1 MSHQRDEPV
10 ARAAPAPGEPDS
22 APGEQ
27 PGSAPGSAPGEQ
39 PGAATPGV
47 RQLAALS
54 VFGVGVGLVA
64 GLGASLFIK
73 IEHSLTEALWTDLPE
88 ALGYES
94 TPGWLAAVLLVTGAL
109 IVFGA
114 SKMPGHGGHPPLEGL
129 AVNIGPR
136 EGISVIIAALGTL
149 SFGAVLGP
157 EAPLMAI
164 GSALGALAVRNP
176 NSPVRMVMMLA
187 GAMAGIGAIFGN
199 PLITAMLLLEVAVM
213 TGPRMANPAV
223 LLTSLAS
230 LAAGYTLQVGFGS
243 WSGLGETE
251 LGIPGLP
258 DYPEVVPID
267 LVTALPLAIAVAAVS
282 MAARLVA
289 ERVDTQAR
297 RRPLATIV
305 LAAVAIGLSAIVAAE
320 ITGGSL
326 DLVLFSGDEA
336 IPEYFAF
343 TSVGLLAVVLL
354 AKFVAFTLSLGS
366 GFRGGPIFPAV
377 ALGAILAAMASL
389 LVSGTSIAA
398 LSAAAIA
405 AAVAAS
411 VRLPFLATLMAVL
424 LTASA
429 GGATTV
435 PAIIGTI
442 VGILARMQAEKKY
455 DTLAV
460 SRPPV

>member
-1 MSHQRDEPV
+1 
-10 ARAAPAPGEPDS
+10 
-22 APGEQ
+22 
-27 PGSAPGSAPGEQ
+27 
-39 PGAATPGV
+39 
-47 RQLAALS
+47 
-54 VFGVGVGLVA
+54 
-64 GLGASLFIK
+64 
-73 IEHSLTEALWTDLPE
+73 
-88 ALGYES
+88 
-94 TPGWLAAVLLVTGAL
+94 
-109 IVFGA
+109 
-114 SKMPGHGGHPPLEGL
+114 
-129 AVNIGPR
+129 
-136 EGISVIIAALGTL
+136 
-149 SFGAVLGP
+149 
-157 EAPLMAI
+157 MAI
-164 GSALGALAVRNP
+164 GSAFGALAVRNA
-176 NSPVRMVMMLA
+176 NSPVRTVMMLA

-199 PLITAMLLLEVAVM
+199 PLITAMLLLEVALI

-230 LAAGYTLQVGFGS
+230 LAAGYTLQVGIGS

-251 LGIPGLP
+251 LSIPGLP

-282 MAARLVA
+282 MAARLGA
-289 ERVDTQAR
+289 ERIDIRAR

-305 LAAVAIGLSAIVAAE
+305 AAAVTIALSAIIVAE

-336 IPEYFAF
+336 IPDYFAF
-343 TSVGLLAVVLL
+343 TSVGLLAVVLVG
-354 AKFVAFTLSLGS
+354 KFVAFTLSLGS

-377 ALGAILAAMASL
+377 ALGAILATMASL
-389 LVSGTSIAA
+389 LVSGTSISA

-442 VGILARMQAEKKY
+442 VGLLARLQAEKKY

-460 SRPPV
+460 NRPAV

>member
-1 MSHQRDEPV
+1 MSHQGNEPG
-10 ARAAPAPGEPDS
+10 APPAPAAGAPEPAPGEQ
-22 APGEQ
+22 A
-27 PGSAPGSAPGEQ
+27 
-39 PGAATPGV
+39 GAATPGV
-47 RQLAALS
+47 RQLMALT
-54 VFGVGVGLVA
+54 VFGIGVGLAA

-73 IEHSLTEALWTDLPE
+73 IEHSLTELLWSDLPA

-94 TPGWLAAVLLVTGAL
+94 APGWLAVAILVTGAL

-114 SKMPGHGGHPPLEGL
+114 SKMPGHGGHSPLEGL

-199 PLITAMLLLEVAVM
+199 PLITAMLLLEVAIM

-230 LAAGYTLQVGFGS
+230 LAAGYTLQVGIGS

-251 LGIPGLP
+251 LSITGLP
-258 DYPEVVPID
+258 DYPEVIPID
-267 LVTALPLAIAVAAVS
+267 LVIALPLAISVAAVA
-282 MAARLVA
+282 MAARLAA
-289 ERVDTQAR
+289 ERVGIRAR
-297 RRPLATIV
+297 RQPLAAIV
-305 LAAVAIGLSAIVAAE
+305 LAALAIGLSAILVAE

-343 TSVGLLAVVLL
+343 TSVGLLVVVLL
-354 AKFVAFTLSLGS
+354 GKFVAFALSLGS

-377 ALGAILAAMASL
+377 ALGTILAAVASL

-455 DTLAV
+455 DTLV
-460 SRPPV
+460 VTRTPV